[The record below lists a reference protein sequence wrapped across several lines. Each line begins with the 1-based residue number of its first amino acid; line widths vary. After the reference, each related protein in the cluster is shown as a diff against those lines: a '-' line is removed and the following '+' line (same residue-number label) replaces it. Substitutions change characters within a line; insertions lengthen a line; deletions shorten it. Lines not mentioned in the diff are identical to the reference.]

1 MAEIERIYTIPLS
14 GAYNSNRRTRAKR
27 AMKINKE
34 FLARHMK
41 TAPEN
46 VWISQELNDYILSHG
61 MQAPP
66 RKVRLKVRMGSDA
79 IARAELADGKKPDAK
94 ATPEKKEAKK
104 AEKPAEAKQKPA
116 EAKPKPA
123 EAKQKPAEAKQKPA
137 ETKPNKE
144 EKAK

>member
-14 GAYNSNRRTRAKR
+14 GAYNSNRRRRAKR
-27 AMKINKE
+27 AMKIIKE

-41 TAPEN
+41 TAPEK

-66 RKVRLKVRMGSDA
+66 RKVRLKVSMGSDA
-79 IARAELADGKKPDAK
+79 VARAELADGKKADAK
-94 ATPEKKEAKK
+94 AKPEKKDAKK
-104 AEKPAEAKQKPA
+104 AEKPAVAKPAEAKQKPA

-123 EAKQKPAEAKQKPA
+123 EAKP
-137 ETKPNKE
+137 KPNKE